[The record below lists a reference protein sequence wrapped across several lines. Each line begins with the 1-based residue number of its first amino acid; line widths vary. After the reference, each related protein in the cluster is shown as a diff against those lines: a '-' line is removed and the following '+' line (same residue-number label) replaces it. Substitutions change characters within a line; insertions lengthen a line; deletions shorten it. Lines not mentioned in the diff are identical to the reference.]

1 MYSIFEKI
9 KKQLIF
15 GLIILLVVLTLV
27 IFSIIIN
34 YQKQQLDIKK
44 KYTKRYNKICY
55 VQLNID
61 LKHGITIT

>member
-1 MYSIFEKI
+1 MGVFQKI

-15 GLIILLVVLTLV
+15 GLIILLVVLTLA

-44 KYTKRYNKICY
+44 NIQKDTTKYVI
-55 VQLNID
+55 LN
-61 LKHGITIT
+61 